1 MHSPTYT
8 HSCTY
13 THIQAIKLC
22 NVSGVDVL
30 VNNAGI
36 AFKQTATESFA
47 EQARV
52 AVNTNFTGAL
62 NVTKAFLPL
71 VRPHSRIVMMSTRV
85 GRLGIVKPH
94 LQEKFNSPSLTEAE
108 LVDLMEQFVQDAAA
122 GNHRAKGWPNSAY
135 GTSKVG
141 MTALTK
147 VIARQVS
154 TLNDVLVNAC
164 CPGWVKTD
172 MAGHNAPLSPDEG
185 ADTPVFLAT
194 LPAGSPTGELWY
206 KKQVI
211 PWDTP
216 FS

>member
-1 MHSPTYT
+1 M
-8 HSCTY
+8 
-13 THIQAIKLC
+13 
-22 NVSGVDVL
+22 L
-30 VNNAGI
+30 VNNAGM
-36 AFKQTATESFA
+36 AYKNSATEPFA

-52 AVNTNFTGAL
+52 TVNTNFTGTL
-62 NVTKAFLPL
+62 NVSKALLPL
-71 VRPHSRIVMMSTRV
+71 MRPHSRMVMVSSRV

-94 LQEKFNSPSLTEAE
+94 LQEKFNSPNLTEDE

-122 GNHRAKGWPNSAY
+122 GNHNDKGWPSSAY

-147 VIARQVS
+147 VIAHQVA
-154 TLNDVLVNAC
+154 TMDDVLVNAC

-172 MAGHNAPLSPDEG
+172 MAGQSAPLSPDEG
-185 ADTPVFLAT
+185 AETPVYLT
-194 LPAGSPTGELWY
+194 SLPANSPTGELWY

-216 FS
+216 FSRV

>member
-1 MHSPTYT
+1 MLHFAVG
-8 HSCTY
+8 
-13 THIQAIKLC
+13 I
-22 NVSGVDVL
+22 DVL

-36 AFKQTATESFA
+36 AYKRASTAPFA
-47 EQARV
+47 EQVRV
-52 AVNTNFTGAL
+52 TVNTNFTGTL
-62 NVTKAFLPL
+62 NVTKALLPL
-71 VRPHSRIVMMSTRV
+71 IRPHSRIVMVSSRV

-94 LQEKFNSPSLTEAE
+94 LQEKFNSPNLTEAE
-108 LVDLMEQFVQDAAA
+108 LVALMEQFVQDVAA
-122 GNHRAKGWPNSAY
+122 GNHSDKGWPNSAY

-147 VIARQVS
+147 VIARQVA
-154 TLNDVLVNAC
+154 TMDDVLVNAC
-164 CPGWVKTD
+164 CPGWVRTD
-172 MAGHNAPLSPDEG
+172 MAGYNAPLSNDEG
-185 ADTPVFLAT
+185 AETPIFLTT